1 MFKVKRLYVFMLKTF
16 LPLFM
21 MTFFI
26 CLFIVIMQFLW
37 KYIDELVGKGLS
49 VDLIAELFFYAAL
62 SMVPLALPL
71 SILLASLMTFGNLG
85 EHFELTAMKSS
96 GISLLKVMK
105 PLAIFVALVSVGA
118 FFFQNDVLPPSQVK
132 MWTLLFSM
140 RQKSPT
146 LDIPEG
152 AIYSQ
157 IPGYNLY
164 VKQKNP
170 HNDKLYGL
178 LIYDVSKSMAY
189 PRIVAADSGSLR
201 MNDKKTHLILT
212 LEHGNWYEE
221 LAQSTTM
228 SNELGNEMY
237 RREAFKFKEIVIPYD
252 DNFTRMNDETMKQ
265 QYIGKNITELRHS
278 IDSVQHRLDSAG
290 TLAGNELR
298 LYPSVG
304 VPTARIKYNA
314 NSTPNRNVTTRSKII
329 PDASGYTNPRAT
341 RDTNGNANFMAT
353 RDTNGNVN
361 PRVIRDANGNINPTV
376 NSNVN
381 DSNQHDASN
390 QALNLVRVRGVK
402 MNREVNF
409 DSIISSLS
417 ASSRSNLLTSAIS
430 RLKMSK
436 QSYEFKSFSTEEDSL
451 VQRRHEIEL
460 QKKFTL
466 SLACL
471 IFFFIGAP
479 LGAIIRKGGLGTP
492 IVISVLLFIVYYII
506 DNMGY
511 KLARDGRWL
520 VWQGIWLSSAV
531 LLPLGVF
538 LTKKAIDDSA
548 VFNADAY
555 RNFFRRLLGLHQ
567 TRHLTLKEVVIEEMV
582 PQVAL
587 EKIALLKRHCAEF
600 LDKYKARQ
608 SYVTYLKEGYDKTM
622 LNELKDEMEQVVDY
636 LSNSRNQLLLN
647 KAMDFPILRQLLTYH
662 VTNYKQVGTALAVI
676 FPVGLP
682 LYLVGVRH
690 QSNLKKELR
699 TSLHVCDEI
708 TAIIQKDL
716 NEKTNTSENTQQDIN
731 EDK

>member
-1 MFKVKRLYVFMLKTF
+1 MFKIKRLYVFMLKTF
-16 LPLFM
+16 LPLFL
-21 MTFFI
+21 MTFCI

-105 PLAIFVALVSVGA
+105 PLTVFITLVSIGA
-118 FFFQNDVLPPSQVK
+118 FFFQNDVLPQSQVK

-152 AIYSQ
+152 AIYNQ

-170 HNDKLYGL
+170 HNDKLYGI
-178 LIYDVSKSMAY
+178 LIYDVSSSSTY
-189 PRIVAADSGSLR
+189 PRIVAADSGSLC

-212 LEHGNWYEE
+212 LEHGNWYED
-221 LAQSTTM
+221 LATGTTM
-228 SNELGNEMY
+228 SNELGSEMY
-237 RREAFKFKEIVIPYD
+237 RREAFKYKEIIIPYD
-252 DNFTRMNDETMKQ
+252 DNFTRMDDETMRQ
-265 QYIGKNITELRHS
+265 QYIGKNMSELRHT
-278 IDSVQHRLDSAG
+278 IDSVSLKVDSAATQVG
-290 TLAGNELR
+290 KEMRMGN
-298 LYPSVG
+298 SVG
-304 VPTARIKYNA
+304 VPTVRFLKN
-314 NSTPNRNVTTRSKII
+314 K
-329 PDASGYTNPRAT
+329 
-341 RDTNGNANFMAT
+341 NG
-353 RDTNGNVN
+353 D
-361 PRVIRDANGNINPTV
+361 
-376 NSNVN
+376 
-381 DSNQHDASN
+381 DSPKPVLVKPVKLSHD
-390 QALNLVRVRGVK
+390 VD
-402 MNREVNF
+402 F
-409 DSIISSLS
+409 DSIMGSFPPTTRKMI
-417 ASSRSNLLTSAIS
+417 ANSAIS
-430 RLKMSK
+430 NLKMDK
-436 QSYEFKSFSTEEDSL
+436 QGYEFKSYAMEDDNFTI
-451 VQRRHEIEL
+451 RRHKIEL

-492 IVISVLLFIVYYII
+492 IVISVFLFIVYYIF
-506 DNMGY
+506 DNSGY
-511 KLARDGRWL
+511 KLARDDRWP

-531 LLPLGVF
+531 LLPLGIF

-567 TRHLTLKEVVIEEMV
+567 TRHLTLKEVVIEEV
-582 PQVAL
+582 DTVTAL
-587 EKIALLKRHCAEF
+587 DKIAMLKQHCGEF
-600 LDKYKARQ
+600 LSKYKGRQ
-608 SYVTYLKEGYDKTM
+608 SYMTYLQEGYDKTM
-622 LNELKDEMEQVVDY
+622 LRELSEELESVVDY
-636 LSNSRNQLLLN
+636 LSNSRNQLILN

-662 VTNYKQVGTALAVI
+662 VTNYKHVGTALAVL

-682 LYLVGVRH
+682 LYIVGLRH

-699 TSLHVCDEI
+699 TTRHVCDEI
-708 TAIIQKDL
+708 TDIMTK
-716 NEKTNTSENTQQDIN
+716 DIN
-731 EDK
+731 DIQENKQQESAAD